1 MRLNNTSQRER
12 ERERDGKNNSIFNDI
27 EQDTNACAI
36 PPRSINKLKLTYVVY
51 YERKVGR

>member
-1 MRLNNTSQRER
+1 MRLNNTSQ
-12 ERERDGKNNSIFNDI
+12 RERDGKNNSIFNDI